1 MTCVVLYAGRPDQRE
16 VYQAG
21 LSAGLR
27 AEGVEAR
34 LVMDPGEVAPEAV
47 DYLVFAASGPVRDFA
62 PFTRLRA
69 ILNLWAGV
77 EAVLALDPPPAV
89 PLLRMIEP
97 GLRLGMV
104 DYCMGHVL
112 RHHLGADRFVGVR
125 DPVPWE
131 AGYPPLAQDRA
142 VGVLGLGALGRPVA
156 EAPRR
161 QRLPHPRLGARAKE
175 IAGVACHSGEAG
187 LDVVLARSE
196 ILCLL
201 LPHTPGDR
209 ADPRRAG
216 AGADAARRLPRQ
228 CRARA
233 ADRSRGT
240 ARRARPGP
248 YRATPPWMSSMRS
261 RFPSGH
267 PYWRHPRVT
276 VTPHIASVT
285 RPETA
290 SRAAAANIA
299 RNLRGEGLEGVV
311 DRESGY

>member
-156 EAPRR
+156 EALAAHGFRT
-161 QRLPHPRLGARAKE
+161 LGWSARDKD
-175 IAGVACHSGEAG
+175 IAGVACHAGAAG
-187 LDVVLARSE
+187 LDVVLARAE
-196 ILCLL
+196 ILVLL
-201 LPHTPGDR
+201 LPLTPETERILD
-209 ADPRRAG
+209 
-216 AGADAARRLPRQ
+216 
-228 CRARA
+228 ARA
-233 ADRSRGT
+233 LGLMPRGACLVNAGRGPLIDHEALLGALDRGHIAHATMDVFDAEPLPAD
-240 ARRARPGP
+240 
-248 YRATPPWMSSMRS
+248 
-261 RFPSGH
+261 H
-267 PYWRHPRVT
+267 PYWRHPSAT

-299 RNLRGEGLEGVV
+299 RNLRGEPMHGVV
-311 DRESGY
+311 DRARGY